1 MFYKNFKKKNVK
13 WWLGSIACL
22 MLFVAIGVF
31 AYSKVR
37 FLIRGVQ
44 VSALINHTDANSPM
58 VQIKGSAK
66 NAVYVTLDGREIYL
80 HEDGTFSEEVALLPG
95 LGVMTIHAKDKF
107 GHVSEKKFEVVYK
120 DTSEVAIV
128 NK

>member
-31 AYSKVR
+31 AYSK
-37 FLIRGVQ
+37 VQ